1 MNSLLYLCCVKNKKT
16 SYMKVHES
24 HFNLLGMIGAKI
36 LFFSKINFYCS
47 EKYFDS
53 LLFEVY
59 SIEQSL

>member
-1 MNSLLYLCCVKNKKT
+1 MLCYEQKKNSYV
-16 SYMKVHES
+16 KVHES
-24 HFNLLGMIGAKI
+24 HFNLLGMIEAKI
-36 LFFSKINFYCS
+36 LFFSEINCYCS

>member
-1 MNSLLYLCCVKNKKT
+1 MLCYEQKKNH
-16 SYMKVHES
+16 YVKVHES
-24 HFNLLGMIGAKI
+24 HFNLWGIIEAKI
-36 LFFSKINFYCS
+36 LFFSEINCYCS

>member
-1 MNSLLYLCCVKNKKT
+1 MNKKS
-16 SYMKVHES
+16 SYVKVHES
-24 HFNLLGMIGAKI
+24 HFNLLGMIEAKI
-36 LFFSKINFYCS
+36 LFFSEINCYCS